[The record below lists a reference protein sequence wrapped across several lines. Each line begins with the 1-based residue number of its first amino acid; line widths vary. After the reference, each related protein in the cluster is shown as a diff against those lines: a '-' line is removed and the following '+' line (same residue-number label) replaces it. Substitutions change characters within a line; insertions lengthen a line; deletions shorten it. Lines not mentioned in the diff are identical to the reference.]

1 MTKSHKFA
9 MYTKKGNK
17 EIARLAELML
27 EEQTILA
34 LDIGQVVHQ
43 FEQYIE
49 SKHSSFCA
57 AHSEYGDTAVRDE
70 LYEFFEKRLGAP
82 KFTNIVIMPNVICY
96 ESDLVPALVNDG
108 RA

>member
-27 EEQTILA
+27 KEETIFA

-49 SKHSSFCA
+49 SEHSSFCA

-70 LYEFFEKRLGAP
+70 LYVFFEKRLGEP

-96 ESDLVPALVNDG
+96 ESDLVSASANDG

>member
-1 MTKSHKFA
+1 

-17 EIARLAELML
+17 ELGRLAELML
-27 EEQTILA
+27 KEQTILA

-70 LYEFFEKRLGAP
+70 LYVFFEKRLGAP
-82 KFTNIVIMPNVICY
+82 KFTNIVIMPNVIYY
-96 ESDLVPALVNDG
+96 EADLVPAPVNDA

>member
-27 EEQTILA
+27 KEETIFA

-49 SKHSSFCA
+49 SEHKSFCA

-70 LYEFFEKRLGAP
+70 LYVFFEKRLGEP

-96 ESDLVPALVNDG
+96 EADLVSASVNDG

>member
-1 MTKSHKFA
+1 

-27 EEQTILA
+27 KEETIFA

-49 SKHSSFCA
+49 SKHKSFCA
-57 AHSEYGDTAVRDE
+57 AHDEYGDTAVRDE

-82 KFTNIVIMPNVICY
+82 KFTNVIIMPNVICY
-96 ESDLVPALVNDG
+96 ESDLVPAPANDG

>member
-1 MTKSHKFA
+1 

-17 EIARLAELML
+17 ELGRLAELML
-27 EEQTILA
+27 KEQTIFA

-43 FEQYIE
+43 CEQYIE
-49 SKHSSFCA
+49 SEHTSFCA
-57 AHSEYGDTAVRDE
+57 THNEYGDPAVRDE
-70 LYEFFEKRLGAP
+70 LYVFFEKRLGEP

-96 ESDLVPALVNDG
+96 EADLVSAPVNDR

>member
-1 MTKSHKFA
+1 

-82 KFTNIVIMPNVICY
+82 KFTNIVIMPNVIYY

>member
-1 MTKSHKFA
+1 

-27 EEQTILA
+27 KEETIFA

-49 SKHSSFCA
+49 SEHSSFCA

-70 LYEFFEKRLGAP
+70 LYVFFEKRLGEP

-96 ESDLVPALVNDG
+96 EADLVSASVNDG